1 MKMDEQAYNEEI
13 LREIEADAQ
22 SRRADREKQETVD
35 KEIQRRIHSGEDG
48 QSVGWDN
55 RVGVVLL
62 GFASLVTVII
72 LLMIF
77 NWNPR

>member
-22 SRRADREKQETVD
+22 SRQADREKQETVD

>member
-1 MKMDEQAYNEEI
+1 MDEQAYNEEI

-22 SRRADREKQETVD
+22 SRQADREKQETVD
-35 KEIQRRIHSGEDG
+35 KEIQRRIHPGEDG

>member
-1 MKMDEQAYNEEI
+1 MDEQAYNEEI

>member
-1 MKMDEQAYNEEI
+1 MDEQAYNEEI
-13 LREIEADAQ
+13 LREIEVDAQ
-22 SRRADREKQETVD
+22 SRQADREKQETVD

>member
-22 SRRADREKQETVD
+22 SRQADREKQETVD

-55 RVGVVLL
+55 RIGVVLL

>member
-22 SRRADREKQETVD
+22 SRQADREKQETVD

-77 NWNPR
+77 NWDPR

>member
-13 LREIEADAQ
+13 LREIEVDAQ
-22 SRRADREKQETVD
+22 SRQADREKQETVD

>member
-22 SRRADREKQETVD
+22 SRQADREKQEAVD